1 MFQNPIRPVKCTFGV
16 DIDNSVKNFV
26 HERIE
31 SIQNATRTL
40 RETDV
45 PEWRRLLQGKPSE
58 EKKSFPW
65 ENASNVVIQ
74 ISGTCQD
81 ILKAAI
87 MGSIWG
93 VLPIYNAALVGE
105 WEENEKGEDQ
115 RNALEE
121 AMVYFASEPEELD
134 LYRVENLWFGEG
146 IGFGSSFTKTP
157 YEYLTETQIVGLSSI
172 DGGDSAGEKLQE
184 QEFVRKY
191 GPSPEKLPFEDFL
204 VEPTASTL
212 YLADFKCHIRHFKK
226 WDLEDR
232 RYKGIYEKKSID
244 AIIGQPDRHGP
255 ATVQQQAQQDMGI
268 TLSSMS
274 IQATWDVYECWFK
287 YNHPNGKTYSLLYTY
302 HFKSKTVLKC
312 VFNFYPDNDDPFDMC
327 RLGWDDDGIYGMG
340 FAKMLKHYQEEVS
353 TGHNQRV
360 DNRTLGNT
368 SILRTSRISKLD
380 SNFSVYPLATIPGE
394 KDEFEVMQL
403 GTNYPPDIQGEQLTL
418 SLAERRAGVEMGVQA
433 SGGGTTNPKK
443 GVYSAMGTFAVMQAG
458 NRRNNMRTADM
469 RYAHIQLGR
478 RILKL
483 YSYFGL
489 GDKGKVFGKK
499 EAFLR
504 QALQNVKQG
513 RMTFP
518 IRAATESV
526 NKELEKQNLMLL
538 VNVVKQHHMSIAQ
551 TLMQINQGKQ
561 MGALDDQTIKY
572 LLDTIKAMDYLM
584 QDLLRAF
591 NMNDVA
597 RLLPLPD
604 FIKGA
609 MNVISGQQPNAG
621 AGEATDAALRNNV
634 QRINGGA
641 GSGIPISSS
650 GLPEVSGV
658 PQ

>member
-1 MFQNPIRPVKCTFGV
+1 MFQNPIRPVKCTFGQ
-16 DIDNSVKNFV
+16 DIDNAVKNFV

-31 SIQNATRTL
+31 SIQNATKTL

-45 PEWRRLLQGKPSE
+45 PEWRKLIQGKPMDE
-58 EKKSFPW
+58 NKSFPW
-65 ENASNVVIQ
+65 ENCSNVVIQ
-74 ISGTCQD
+74 IIGTCQD

-105 WEENEKGEDQ
+105 WEEQEKGEDQ

-172 DGGDSAGEKLQE
+172 DGGDSAGETPKE
-184 QEFVRKY
+184 EEFVRKY

-232 RYKGIYEKKSID
+232 RYKGIYEKKAIDSI
-244 AIIGQPDRHGP
+244 ITSPDRHGP
-255 ATVQQQAQQDMGI
+255 AQVQQQAQQDMGI
-268 TLSSMS
+268 TLSSMP

-499 EAFLR
+499 ELFLR
-504 QALQNVKQG
+504 EALKNVRSG

-538 VNVVKQHHMSIAQ
+538 INVVKQHHMGIAQ
-551 TLMQINQGKQ
+551 ILQSLAQSGPMMPDELKKF
-561 MGALDDQTIKY
+561 MV
-572 LLDTIKAMDYLM
+572 DTIKASDYLM

-609 MNVISGQQPNAG
+609 MNVIAGNQPNAG
-621 AGEATDAALRNNV
+621 AAEAAGQSVGNNV

-641 GSGIPISSS
+641 GVGIPISSS